1 MTVHNEL
8 LSPGELT
15 HLKPRNSTGALY
27 TLLCL
32 GLTAAGIGLT
42 QLGTLLPELAQWVHV
57 TSWLAG
63 HVILAFGL
71 LQWFVLLH
79 ECGHGVLF
87 RSRTLNTWV
96 GHLSGFF
103 CVIPFRSWA
112 MIHAAHHKWTGWQD
126 LDPTTAPLVPREL
139 GTAERFVMNFCWK
152 FWVPAFSVLYRVSNF
167 WNPGRLGKVARNRKQ
182 RIQLVANAAI
192 LLVLYAAIFWFVGFV
207 EVVFAVGLGAM
218 LSLVMLDPIMLSQH
232 SHIPLENS
240 GGEDVKAFKPQEQ
253 EVFTRSLRFPDWFSR
268 AILLHFDAHEL
279 HHIHPYVPGYRLR
292 EIDYTPMNE
301 ANWWTWI
308 RMARAMPA
316 ETLLFKNR
324 NDTGSSV

>member
-1 MTVHNEL
+1 MAT
-8 LSPGELT
+8 PAELT
-15 HLKPRNSTGALY
+15 HLKARNSTGALY

-32 GLTAAGIGLT
+32 SLTGIGTGLT
-42 QLGTLLPELAQWVHV
+42 QVRVFLPDLAVWIHGV
-57 TSWLAG
+57 TWLSG

-87 RSRTLNTWV
+87 KSRFLNTWV

-103 CVIPFRSWA
+103 CFIPFRAWA
-112 MIHAAHHKWTGWQD
+112 TIHNAHHKWTGWQD
-126 LDPTTAPLVPREL
+126 LDPTTAALVPREL
-139 GTAERFVMNFCWK
+139 GTGERLLMNFCWK

-167 WNPGRLGKVARNRKQ
+167 WNPGRLSKVVLRGSGKAR
-182 RIQLVANAAI
+182 LLANAVI
-192 LLVLYAAIFWFVGFV
+192 LLVLYGLILWFVGPL
-207 EVVFAVGLGAM
+207 EVLLAIGLGTV
-218 LSLVMLDPIMLSQH
+218 LSLVMLDPIMISQH

-240 GGEDVKAFKPQEQ
+240 HGDDVKAFKPRDQ
-253 EVFTRSLRFPDWFSR
+253 EVYTRSLRFPDWFST

-279 HHIHPYVPGYRLR
+279 HHIYPHIPGYRLR
-292 EIDYTPMNE
+292 EIDYEPMNE
-301 ANWWTWI
+301 AHWLKWI
-308 RMARAMPA
+308 LAARSMPA